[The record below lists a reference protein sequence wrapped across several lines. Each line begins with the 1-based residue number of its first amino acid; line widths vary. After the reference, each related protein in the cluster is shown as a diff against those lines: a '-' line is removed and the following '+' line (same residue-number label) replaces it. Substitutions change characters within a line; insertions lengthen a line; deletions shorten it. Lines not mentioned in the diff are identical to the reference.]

1 MGTVLSDFT
10 DIVEGRRAGR
20 GRVLRRAAADR
31 AGQASGGAGAAAG
44 PAAGL
49 LGVAGMSSQAAAAAR
64 AAPPHSTKDELWPR
78 FVPAM
83 SPDIVARLARISSQ
97 TNLQC
102 QLCNLICRN
111 AAKLRCGNNPVC
123 WNCAVKKITQTHQ
136 CWDCGESSITTELHL
151 VQDFELRGIINEFF
165 AIYAEDKKFQ
175 DIYADKLKLKVT
187 SDIREYEKP
196 VNIEK
201 RPWNSKGDINTSW
214 LEATL
219 DKIAELTGN
228 KNS

>member
-1 MGTVLSDFT
+1 MIAEWHRSLKQDETEVITARVSKVTEGTAALSRD
-10 DIVEGRRAGR
+10 D
-20 GRVLRRAAADR
+20 
-31 AGQASGGAGAAAG
+31 
-44 PAAGL
+44 L
-49 LGVAGMSSQAAAAAR
+49 L
-64 AAPPHSTKDELWPR
+64 DLE
-78 FVPAM
+78 
-83 SPDIVARLARISSQ
+83 
-97 TNLQC
+97 
-102 QLCNLICRN
+102 
-111 AAKLRCGNNPVC
+111 
-123 WNCAVKKITQTHQ
+123 
-136 CWDCGESSITTELHL
+136 ELHL